1 MRIIKGEAMKRR
13 VLIKLLEAN
22 GWYIKRHGSNH
33 DLYTNGEVIEAIPRH
48 PDVNERLA
56 KDIIRKHNL
65 K

>member
-1 MRIIKGEAMKRR
+1 MRIIKG
-13 VLIKLLEAN
+13 
-22 GWYIKRHGSNH
+22 
-33 DLYTNGEVIEAIPRH
+33 EAIPRH